1 MWTCQSFANIASPSR
16 VTLLSLWYG
25 VALFLLYRAFFV
37 PGRRRNPASPMS
49 WVKRILGTWVCI
61 CHNYHHLVSLKE
73 RVNQLI
79 RHIGSERN
87 QTQATLVEDERF
99 VFCVNSAT
107 SLMLIVFPTQIDR
120 QATRALNSTETDDS
134 ALSSTQNTI
143 ISYLSE
149 DIKSV
154 REVFPEDQSM
164 HMAMWSVLLTFF
176 SPSSPLRYGKRCVS
190 CCQVFSK

>member
-1 MWTCQSFANIASPSR
+1 M
-16 VTLLSLWYG
+16 
-25 VALFLLYRAFFV
+25 
-37 PGRRRNPASPMS
+37 
-49 WVKRILGTWVCI
+49 
-61 CHNYHHLVSLKE
+61 
-73 RVNQLI
+73 
-79 RHIGSERN
+79 
-87 QTQATLVEDERF
+87 EDERF

-120 QATRALNSTETDDS
+120 QAPRALKSAETDDS

-164 HMAMWSVLLTFF
+164 HMWSVLLTFF
-176 SPSSPLRYGKRCVS
+176 SPSSPLRRSFLRVIFQKLHYNFGTRKPSSKDGKPS
-190 CCQVFSK
+190 SKDGSMHIGTRTNRLTKDDSIAS